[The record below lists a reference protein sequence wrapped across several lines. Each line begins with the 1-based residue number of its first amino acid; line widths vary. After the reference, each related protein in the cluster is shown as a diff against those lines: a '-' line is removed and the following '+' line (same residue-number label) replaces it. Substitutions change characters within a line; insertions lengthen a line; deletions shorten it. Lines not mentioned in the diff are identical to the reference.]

1 MAIYVYN
8 GGNSTQGKQVQDFF
22 LTRTALR
29 KIDQM
34 FNFAKFATKKE
45 TFKQHNGEVFKAN
58 AYYWSIFRDVVDDS
72 GNYTGVDGGYIAER
86 DLKEIEDRLTQM
98 NLTQEGVADK
108 NAIFQLGTF
117 RKVTFQTSIKKY
129 AGIVEL
135 TEDVETYSEDPVRAL
150 TIEDVTLQ
158 MNDAYNSL
166 IMRDILNTTFKVYG
180 GDATSRDEIGG
191 SDDTQSRKYSL
202 TESLTVQVYNQLVKN
217 KAKPMAEIIAGTNKI
232 GTKPIPQAFYVIV
245 GADLYGALINKD
257 LFPEFTSVE
266 EYADPSVR
274 LQMDGLEEIGRLG
287 RFRICYAETL
297 GNYKAQGAL
306 VGGTGDNPSN
316 YCKSDTDTNG
326 KYRYNVYPAI
336 VMSRD
341 AIATVGLQGKTQQQI
356 YTRFPDVID
365 SGNPIGERGYV
376 AFKFRYATIITKPE
390 ALAVMEVSCPI
401 PN

>member
-1 MAIYVYN
+1 MAVYVYN
-8 GGNSTQGKQVQDFF
+8 SGNSTQGKQVQDFF

-29 KIDQM
+29 RLDQV

-45 TFKQHNGEVFKAN
+45 TFKQHSGEVFKAN
-58 AYYWSIFRDVVDDS
+58 AYYWSIFRDVVDS
-72 GNYTGVDGGYIAER
+72 NGNYTGVQGGYIAER
-86 DLKEIEDRLTQM
+86 DLKEIEDKLNSMQL
-98 NLTQEGVADK
+98 NAEGVTDK
-108 NAIFQLGTF
+108 SSIFQLGTF

-166 IMRDILNTTFKVYG
+166 IMRDILSNNFRVYG
-180 GDATSRDEIGG
+180 GDATSRDELGG
-191 SDDTQSRKYSL
+191 SDDTQSRKYTM
-202 TESLTVQVYNQLVKN
+202 TETLTVQVYNQLIKN

-274 LQMDGLEEIGRLG
+274 LQMEGLEEIGRLG
-287 RFRICYAETL
+287 RFRICYSETL

-306 VGGTGDNPSN
+306 VGGNGDNPSN
-316 YCKSDTDTNG
+316 YCHSEQGADG

-356 YTRFPDVID
+356 YTRWPDVID
-365 SGNPIGERGYV
+365 NGNPIGERGYV
-376 AFKFRYATIITKPE
+376 AFKFRYASIITRPE
-390 ALAVMEVSCPI
+390 ALAVMEVTCPI
-401 PN
+401 AN